1 MANFTAADVKRLREQ
16 TGAGMMDCKNALQE
30 ASGDLEAAV
39 ELLRLKGAKD
49 VNKRATRTAANGL
62 VTAELDGTRAGV
74 LVELNCETDFV
85 AKTDLF
91 QQVAAEIA
99 AAALRAEVTD
109 RPSLLTAEARPGTTV
124 QQLIE
129 EAGASLKEKLELG
142 RFARFEGGYVASYL
156 HRSDAA
162 LPPTLGVLVQLDQ
175 DNAEVA
181 KDLAQQVAAMRPLYT
196 VREDV
201 PADVVEKERR
211 IAEQITRDEGKP
223 EQAIGKIVEGRLN
236 AYFKDVVLTEQA
248 FVKDPKT
255 TIKQVLA
262 GSWCQRDRLRQVP
275 GRPGL
280 RPHLM
285 PDSGLAG
292 VLHPSWRRVVLKLSG
307 GLFAG
312 NEPLGISPDVVAHL
326 AAEIIAAVKD
336 GVQVAAV
343 VGGGNMF
350 RGAALAERGI
360 DRARADYMGMLST
373 VINCLALQDVLEK
386 MGVETRVQTAITM
399 GQVAEPYI
407 PRRAIRHLEKG
418 RVVIFGAGLGAPYFS
433 TDTAAAQRALEIGAD
448 AVLKGTKVNGVYDAD
463 PHTTPDA
470 ARFNRLD
477 YSEYLSRGL
486 KVMDTTAVS
495 LCMDNGLP
503 IVVFA
508 LMGEGNVVRA
518 IRGEEVGTLI
528 CHKDGQDADSE
539 GEDREYREDHAD

>member
-99 AAALRAEVTD
+99 AAALKAEVTD
-109 RPSLLTAEARPGTTV
+109 RPSLLTTEARPGTTV

-162 LPPTLGVLVQLDQ
+162 LPPTLGVLVQLDK

-181 KDLAQQVAAMRPLYT
+181 KDLAQQIAAMRPLYV
-196 VREDV
+196 VRDDV

-262 GSWCQRDRLRQVP
+262 GS
-275 GRPGL
+275 
-280 RPHLM
+280 
-285 PDSGLAG
+285 G
-292 VLHPSWRRVVLKLSG
+292 VSVTS
-307 GLFAG
+307 F
-312 NEPLGISPDVVAHL
+312 
-326 AAEIIAAVKD
+326 
-336 GVQVAAV
+336 
-343 VGGGNMF
+343 
-350 RGAALAERGI
+350 
-360 DRARADYMGMLST
+360 
-373 VINCLALQDVLEK
+373 
-386 MGVETRVQTAITM
+386 
-399 GQVAEPYI
+399 
-407 PRRAIRHLEKG
+407 
-418 RVVIFGAGLGAPYFS
+418 
-433 TDTAAAQRALEIGAD
+433 
-448 AVLKGTKVNGVYDAD
+448 
-463 PHTTPDA
+463 
-470 ARFNRLD
+470 ARFQ
-477 YSEYLSRGL
+477 
-486 KVMDTTAVS
+486 
-495 LCMDNGLP
+495 
-503 IVVFA
+503 
-508 LMGEGNVVRA
+508 
-518 IRGEEVGTLI
+518 VG
-528 CHKDGQDADSE
+528 QA
-539 GEDREYREDHAD
+539 

>member
-39 ELLRLKGAKD
+39 EVLRLKGAKD

-62 VTAELDGTRAGV
+62 VTAELDGTQAGV

-99 AAALRAEVTD
+99 AAALKAKVTD
-109 RPSLLTAEARPGTTV
+109 RPSLLTTEARPGTTV

-175 DNAEVA
+175 DDAEVA
-181 KDLAQQVAAMRPLYT
+181 KDLAQQIAAMRPLYV

-223 EQAIGKIVEGRLN
+223 EQAIGKIVDGRLN

-262 GSWCQRDRLRQVP
+262 GS
-275 GRPGL
+275 
-280 RPHLM
+280 
-285 PDSGLAG
+285 G
-292 VLHPSWRRVVLKLSG
+292 V
-307 GLFAG
+307 
-312 NEPLGISPDVVAHL
+312 
-326 AAEIIAAVKD
+326 
-336 GVQVAAV
+336 
-343 VGGGNMF
+343 
-350 RGAALAERGI
+350 
-360 DRARADYMGMLST
+360 
-373 VINCLALQDVLEK
+373 
-386 MGVETRVQTAITM
+386 
-399 GQVAEPYI
+399 
-407 PRRAIRHLEKG
+407 
-418 RVVIFGAGLGAPYFS
+418 
-433 TDTAAAQRALEIGAD
+433 
-448 AVLKGTKVNGVYDAD
+448 KVTGF
-463 PHTTPDA
+463 
-470 ARFNRLD
+470 ARFQ
-477 YSEYLSRGL
+477 
-486 KVMDTTAVS
+486 
-495 LCMDNGLP
+495 
-503 IVVFA
+503 
-508 LMGEGNVVRA
+508 
-518 IRGEEVGTLI
+518 VG
-528 CHKDGQDADSE
+528 QA
-539 GEDREYREDHAD
+539 